1 MTIQD
6 ILYEAQRLSV
16 PEQIHLASQLMQL
29 VEQSI
34 QPAKGKASE
43 EQAQSESKTTPH
55 LNSIH
60 YLMQHPIPVSQYHP
74 LKRDELYDR

>member
-1 MTIQD
+1 MTTQD
-6 ILYEAQRLSV
+6 ILSEAQRLSV
-16 PEQIHLASQLMQL
+16 AEQIHLASQLMQL

-34 QPAKGKASE
+34 QPSQQQIQAKKN
-43 EQAQSESKTTPH
+43 TTPQP
-55 LNSIH
+55 NSID

>member
-1 MTIQD
+1 MTFQD
-6 ILYEAQRLSV
+6 ILSEAQRLSV

-34 QPAKGKASE
+34 QSAKGQIAE
-43 EQAQSESKTTPH
+43 NQAQFERKPTPRP
-55 LNSIH
+55 NSIH

>member
-6 ILYEAQRLSV
+6 ILSEAQRLTIS
-16 PEQIHLASQLMQL
+16 EQIHLASQLMQL

-34 QPAKGKASE
+34 EPIKG
-43 EQAQSESKTTPH
+43 QIQSENKTAPQP
-55 LNSIH
+55 NSIN
-60 YLMQHPIPVSQYHP
+60 YLMEHPIPVIQYHP

>member
-6 ILYEAQRLSV
+6 ILYEAKRLSV

-29 VEQSI
+29 VEQSM
-34 QPAKGKASE
+34 QPTKGQVSE
-43 EQAQSESKTTPH
+43 KQTQAESKPTPQP
-55 LNSIH
+55 NSIH

-74 LKRDELYDR
+74 LTRDELYDR

>member
-6 ILYEAQRLSV
+6 LLSEAQRLSV
-16 PEQIHLASQLMQL
+16 PELIYLARQIMQL
-29 VEQSI
+29 VEQSM
-34 QPAKGKASE
+34 QPATGQVSE
-43 EQAQSESKTTPH
+43 ERTQSESKSTPQP
-55 LNSIH
+55 NSIH

>member
-6 ILYEAQRLSV
+6 ILYEARRLSV

-34 QPAKGKASE
+34 QPVKGQVSE
-43 EQAQSESKTTPH
+43 KQTQSESKPH
-55 LNSIH
+55 PQPNSIH
-60 YLMQHPIPVSQYHP
+60 YLMQNPIPVSQYHP

>member
-6 ILYEAQRLSV
+6 ILYEAQRLTV

-34 QPAKGKASE
+34 QPNKRPM
-43 EQAQSESKTTPH
+43 QSESKTH
-55 LNSIH
+55 LQPNSIH